1 MSGESSVT
9 GKTRVSRNLFETEE
23 KKLKKK
29 AEAMTDF
36 NEAKGLHEAPGEA
49 PVLRIDKL
57 EKRYDDFTLEP
68 FSMSITRNRVCGLV
82 GSNGAGKTT
91 ILKSIFAAYRPD
103 GGLVSLFGH
112 TLEFGV
118 RTYDRL
124 REKIG
129 FVFDTL
135 PFGPLT
141 IKGLSRIGRATYE
154 QWDQGYFERSLAKAD
169 IKINKKCNELS
180 RGMGMR
186 LQLAFALAHRPEFLV
201 LDEPTAGLD
210 PIAREDVLDML
221 RNFMANERHA
231 ILISSHIT
239 SDIESIADTIV
250 CLDKGRT
257 VFSLSMDTFQ
267 DCYGVFLCTDTQRK
281 AYVKKLAAC
290 GVDSWSIDKKIHSET
305 LVNNREQAEK
315 VLPKVEFARSSL
327 DEMMLLTIKGHHTAA
342 EKQWTEPALTGTR
355 RR

>member
-1 MSGESSVT
+1 MSNENPAAE
-9 GKTRVSRNLFETEE
+9 KARVSRDLFETEKKISEE
-23 KKLKKK
+23 KAK
-29 AEAMTDF
+29 AMTDF
-36 NEAKGLHEAPGEA
+36 NDAKGFHEAPEDA
-49 PVLRIDKL
+49 SVLCIEKL
-57 EKRYDDFTLEP
+57 EKHYDDFTLEP
-68 FSMSITRNRVCGLV
+68 FSMSIGKNRVCGLV

-91 ILKSIFAAYRPD
+91 ILKSILAAYRPD
-103 GGLVSLFGH
+103 GGSVSLFGH
-112 TLEFGV
+112 TLEFAV

-135 PFGPLT
+135 PYGALT
-141 IKGLSRIGRATYE
+141 IKGLSRIGRATYA
-154 QWDQGYFERSLAKAD
+154 QWDQAFFERSLAEAD
-169 IKINKKCNELS
+169 IKLSKKCNELS

-221 RNFMANERHA
+221 RDFMADEQHA

-267 DCYGVFLCTDTQRK
+267 DCYGVFSCTDNQRE
-281 AYVKKLAAC
+281 AYMKKLAAC
-290 GVDSWSIDKKIHSET
+290 GVDSWSIDKQMHTDI

-315 VLPKVEFARSSL
+315 VLPNVEFARSSL

-342 EKQWTEPALTGTR
+342 EKQ
-355 RR
+355 